1 MIHTNYK
8 LKVKIHLYNTVLS
21 SIFFFK
27 FFAYLSQVKLTLV
40 VFFVIAIIKR
50 DYSLLMQSCDKTLE
64 KYNPNVYLVTPKNV
78 AENCQTML
86 EIVFTKM
93 LHSEKL
99 ESLKN

>member
-1 MIHTNYK
+1 
-8 LKVKIHLYNTVLS
+8 
-21 SIFFFK
+21 
-27 FFAYLSQVKLTLV
+27 
-40 VFFVIAIIKR
+40 
-50 DYSLLMQSCDKTLE
+50 MQSCDKTLE